1 MRDKAYKYGIMK
13 RILIPML
20 LCMVM
25 IVTAACGT
33 SGGQTGTA
41 GDSTK
46 DRQESGGAASTDTAR
61 NDKIVDE
68 IRDRGFLIAGCKMDV
83 PDLSYYDSET
93 DTWSGLETELAW
105 QTAAKIFGV
114 SVEEAKEKKL
124 VHFEGVTV
132 ADREEKL
139 ENGDVDCL
147 FATYTITK
155 DRAERF
161 ALSSSYFMDYIGLMV
176 KTSGENPN
184 SVGTSD
190 IQSIADLDGKYIG
203 VPRNATT
210 REHFLNY
217 INTMNNLTI
226 HPIFCEYESYDALYK
241 ALMDGNIDVM
251 SVDVSI
257 LNGYKT
263 SKTKILG
270 DRFAGQNYGAA
281 VTKENAALID
291 VINEVIEDNS
301 AN

>member
-1 MRDKAYKYGIMK
+1 MRETYGYGVMR
-13 RILIPML
+13 RILIPLL
-20 LCMVM
+20 LCLIMVFL
-25 IVTAACGT
+25 AACGT
-33 SGGQTGTA
+33 SGGQSGA
-41 GDSTK
+41 SEDSTK
-46 DRQESGGAASTDTAR
+46 DQQESGGSSSTGTVR
-61 NDKIVDE
+61 NDKVIDE
-68 IRDRGFLIAGCKMDV
+68 IKDRGFLIVGCKMDV
-83 PDLSYYDSET
+83 PDLGYYDSET

-105 QTAAKIFGV
+105 QTAAKIFDV

-155 DRAERF
+155 ERAERF
-161 ALSSSYFMDYIGLMV
+161 ALSNSYFMDYIGLMV

-184 SVGTSD
+184 SVGSSD
-190 IQSIADLDGKYIG
+190 IHSIADLDGKYIG

-217 INTMNNLTI
+217 INTMNSITV

-281 VTKENAALID
+281 VTKENAALMD
-291 VINEVIEDNS
+291 VINEVIEENS
-301 AN
+301 TN